1 MLGDTNLRSEGIN
14 GKYIRAVTK
23 FGLGIALA
31 LVLAYLLGLVI
42 KWMLNEF
49 SKKIDDLHLIVVKL
63 IERINRLDDDVSEM
77 ARKMNFERS
86 DLKEE

>member
-1 MLGDTNLRSEGIN
+1 MENTLEL
-14 GKYIRAVTK
+14 VTK

>member
-1 MLGDTNLRSEGIN
+1 MENTLEL
-14 GKYIRAVTK
+14 VTK

-49 SKKIDDLHLIVVKL
+49 SKKIDDLHLIIVKL